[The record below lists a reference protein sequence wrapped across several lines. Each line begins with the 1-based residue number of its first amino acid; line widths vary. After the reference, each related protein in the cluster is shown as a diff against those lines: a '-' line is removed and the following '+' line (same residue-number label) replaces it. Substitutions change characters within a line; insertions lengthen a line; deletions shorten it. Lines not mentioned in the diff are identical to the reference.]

1 MTWHTGRLACFD
13 FETTGTDPHR
23 DRVVTA
29 AIIEVG
35 GGQPSR
41 TSEWL
46 VNPGI
51 TIPEGATV
59 VHGITTEHAET
70 HGVDAAGAI
79 YEIAEHLLRLAA
91 AGVPIVGHNVTY
103 DLTMLWA
110 ECVRQNISFGP
121 NHSAAVDVAKIAP
134 VIDTMVLDKWVDP
147 YRPKAP
153 TARRKDPAK
162 CGSRK
167 LIDTARVWGITL
179 TEAEAH
185 GAAADA
191 LAAGRLAWS
200 LAQNTPG
207 LQISAAEVHALQVTE
222 KRTQADSFGAYLAK
236 QGKPDDVAR
245 SWPIQELPDGWTPEQ
260 LPIVREDVAS

>member
-59 VHGITTEHAET
+59 VHGISTEHAET
-70 HGVDAAGAI
+70 NGVDAAGAI
-79 YEIAEHLLRLAA
+79 HEIAEHLSRLTA
-91 AGVPIVGHNVTY
+91 AGVPVVGHNVSF

-110 ECVRQNISFGP
+110 ECVRHDLPALAEQV
-121 NHSAAVDVAKIAP
+121 AAIAP

-207 LQISAAEVHALQVTE
+207 LQISAAEAHALQVE
-222 KRTQADSFGAYLAK
+222 QKREQADSFGAYLVK

-245 SWPIQELPDGWTPEQ
+245 SWPIQELPPGWTPEQ
-260 LPIVREDVAS
+260 LPIAREDVAS